1 MDIIINIEHF
11 DNGITL
17 RWRDLNEEE
26 NVRAIVIP
34 DHAIDHEVGKIIM
47 EDVFDMMN
55 RSLASKA
62 ELTIKIEKDE

>member
-34 DHAIDHEVGKIIM
+34 DHAIDHEVGK
-47 EDVFDMMN
+47 
-55 RSLASKA
+55 SSWK
-62 ELTIKIEKDE
+62 TCST

>member
-17 RWRDLNEEE
+17 RWNDLNGEEE
-26 NVRAIVIP
+26 DKAIVIP
-34 DHAIDHEVGKIIM
+34 SHAIDHEVGKIIM
-47 EDVFDMMN
+47 EDVFDVMN

-62 ELTIKIEKDE
+62 VLTIKIEKDE